1 MTNINL
7 RAVVNESPR
16 LLEGVTLE
24 DVRYFMDIAAQEQQW
39 KVARAL
45 KAIVEAEES
54 RLKEEAEE
62 VAAIDAEMTRLA
74 KEAKTRMFFADGFN
88 GYVTFAPDNVILLQ
102 DYCRGEDGETLR
114 AEKEIHAGSYLWNKL
129 LQMGREGYA
138 VDAEEAATCRIL
150 RELTGEGEMWPFA
163 PEDYKIVAK
172 EVA

>member
-7 RAVVNESPR
+7 RAVVENSPR

-39 KVARAL
+39 RVARAL
-45 KAIVEAEES
+45 KAIIEAAEA

-74 KEAKTRMFFADGFN
+74 KEAKNRMFFADGFN

-102 DYCRGEDGETLR
+102 DYCRGEEGETLR
-114 AEKEIHAGSYLWNKL
+114 AEKEIHVGSYLWNKL

-138 VDAEEAATCRIL
+138 VDAEDVATCRIL

-163 PEDYKIVAK
+163 PEDYRVIARR
-172 EVA
+172 

>member
-45 KAIVEAEES
+45 KAIIEAEEA

-62 VAAIDAEMTRLA
+62 VAAIDAEMARLA
-74 KEAKTRMFFADGFN
+74 KEAKNRMFFADGFN

-102 DYCRGEDGETLR
+102 DYCRGEEGETLR
-114 AEKEIHAGSYLWNKL
+114 AEKEIHVGSYLWNKL

-138 VDAEEAATCRIL
+138 VDAEDAATCRIL

-163 PEDYKIVAK
+163 PEDYRVIARR
-172 EVA
+172 